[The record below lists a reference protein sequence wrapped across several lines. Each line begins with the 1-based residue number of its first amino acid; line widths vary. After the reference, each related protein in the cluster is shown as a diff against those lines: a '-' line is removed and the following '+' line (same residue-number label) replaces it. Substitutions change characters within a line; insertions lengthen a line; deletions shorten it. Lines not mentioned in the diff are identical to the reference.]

1 MKQLCLDLMKDED
14 TKLSI
19 LLEQKAVDELV
30 RLMGKAVIK
39 VYKQG
44 GRNDKYIS
52 E

>member
-1 MKQLCLDLMKDED
+1 MKQLCLDLMKDEY

-30 RLMGKAVIK
+30 RFMGKAVIK